1 MSVAARNSTC
11 VELHSAASYRIY
23 MYLPYFQ
30 RQKLSE
36 TRQKLRGKSMISLG
50 VLWGSQMSIS
60 RIAAAD
66 LQLGNSPSSPVSS
79 NCWHVL
85 SCLHDSHKLS
95 IATLFAAKAPETK
108 ARWRSLWFWR
118 SQLWVWVVLRRTS
131 RKVSHLHQ
139 LAEIHIDPQRQGN
152 AG

>member
-1 MSVAARNSTC
+1 MWWTSGLIKGCKAMSVAARNSTC

-85 SCLHDSHKLS
+85 SCLLTVLQLIRVMSYHSYHVISFHILVMS
-95 IATLFAAKAPETK
+95 QWISLRENLQET
-108 ARWRSLWFWR
+108 
-118 SQLWVWVVLRRTS
+118 
-131 RKVSHLHQ
+131 
-139 LAEIHIDPQRQGN
+139 IDFPIKYGVFL
-152 AG
+152 